1 MPSKIPTLVI
11 VRRGTNW
18 LNDETW
24 NPMHERIMI
33 LMNQGIDVDLI
44 AKRMKSSVTT
54 IRKVLQEKYF
64 IEKLDSLRRE
74 VRAKYIDK
82 QVEVYESDTVKE
94 ARDVLNKAALEAAT
108 KLKQLAKNGLPE
120 NRVQLDACRDLLDRV
135 GLKAIQVVENRER
148 PLSPEEVVSVKAT
161 LTEVTTIIERIENKA
176 NPFVIGRDRLDSVP
190 TQKAQDA

>member
-1 MPSKIPTLVI
+1 
-11 VRRGTNW
+11 
-18 LNDETW
+18 
-24 NPMHERIMI
+24 MI